1 VTPPRVILV
10 TDPAFGD
17 DGNIRCIQAAAT
29 AMPAGAL
36 WVELRDKAR
45 APVSLRIFAQQLRHV
60 TRNLGAGLLINC
72 HPALARDVGADGV
85 HLGGDACPVDEARRV
100 FERAWISVATH
111 TDDDVRRA
119 RDASADA
126 VLVSPIFRTRPP
138 GVSGAAK
145 QGRGLAALR
154 SARALAG
161 TLRVYA
167 LGGVD
172 ADSARAC
179 RDAGADGVAVIRALL
194 ASPDPARAARS
205 IHDAAGGRW

>member
-17 DGNIRCIQAAAT
+17 DGNIRCIRAAAT
-29 AMPAGAL
+29 AMPTGAL
-36 WVELRDKAR
+36 WVQLRDKAR
-45 APVSLRIFAQQLRHV
+45 ARVSLRVFAHQLRQV
-60 TRNLGAGLLINC
+60 TRNLGAGLLINGD
-72 HPALARDVGADGV
+72 PALARDVGAEGV
-85 HLGGDACPVDEARRV
+85 HLGGDACPVDDARRV
-100 FERAWISVATH
+100 FERAWISVAAH

-119 RDASADA
+119 RDAADA

-138 GVSGAAK
+138 GASGAAK
-145 QGRGLAALR
+145 QGRGIAALR

-161 TLRVYA
+161 PLRVYA

-172 ADSARAC
+172 ADGARAC

-205 IHDAAGGRW
+205 IHDAADGRW